1 MAKQKTIWMRVGV
14 NLKPTADEVEK
25 LLIQDEESNNIL
37 KTILKEGRFEFE
49 GESYIPCYSIDEYN
63 EECGTNHEPKNYD
76 LYL

>member
-14 NLKPTADEVEK
+14 NLKPTADELKK
-25 LLIQDEESNNIL
+25 LLVQDEESNNVL
-37 KTILKEGRFEFE
+37 KNVLKEGRFDFE

-63 EECGTNHEPKNYD
+63 EKCGTNHESKNYD